1 MNFISRLVGTVCSV
15 MHQPFIGKRISQK
28 SASCCAMHVTFEVR
42 LRESRRRPDVTHC
55 IPHIMFMF
63 NSCQGLT
70 LDSVVIDGRTNVTH
84 LLRALSASLLDGW
97 GFVCW
102 ETVDPENLKGRLT
115 VIEGEMMAH

>member
-1 MNFISRLVGTVCSV
+1 
-15 MHQPFIGKRISQK
+15 
-28 SASCCAMHVTFEVR
+28 MHVTFEVR